1 MDGGAS
7 LIEIKDD
14 VGETRLTTIKDI
26 QKDPIKDFILHIDFN
41 EVYAGEAMTMSIPL
55 LTVGTPVGVQED
67 GGILETALHEL
78 EVQCLPKHLPE
89 QLEVDVSAL
98 QIGESVHV
106 SDLKLPEGVE
116 VTSDPE
122 TVLASVAAPIS
133 EEELQA
139 AETIDPA
146 DVPTVDE
153 SEEEGGE
160 GAEASEAEPKEDSE

>member
-1 MDGGAS
+1 M
-7 LIEIKDD
+7 
-14 VGETRLTTIKDI
+14 
-26 QKDPIKDFILHIDFN
+26 
-41 EVYAGEAMTMSIPL
+41 
-55 LTVGTPVGVQED
+55 
-67 GGILETALHEL
+67 
-78 EVQCLPKHLPE
+78 
-89 QLEVDVSAL
+89 
-98 QIGESVHV
+98 